1 MLKNA
6 SPFFMA
12 KASRGT
18 IRPRRADMNES
29 LVTLQVSVSL
39 GERVPDDDVDLAA
52 RDLRNVL
59 LEAGIEEVGF
69 VPVERPLN
77 SKGST
82 GTLIGDL
89 ALAVLPALLPKVIDL
104 LKEWKSGSEA
114 RAIKVRGAIDGTP
127 IEISIDGKGAD
138 AEAIG
143 RILAGLQPGKQKLK
157 ANRS

>member
-12 KASRGT
+12 KASRST

-82 GTLIGDL
+82 RTLIKDL

-114 RAIKVRGAIDGTP
+114 KAI
-127 IEISIDGKGAD
+127 
-138 AEAIG
+138 
-143 RILAGLQPGKQKLK
+143 
-157 ANRS
+157 